1 MLQSTGSQRVRHD
14 LVPEQQHWDK
24 VVNEMNRPTIPALLV
39 PVVQWV
45 ERHSRNNHSQ
55 HDDGHSRESL
65 QHGVHSVVKAQE
77 SVHGEVKEC
86 TLLGDAWACS
96 RCSPV
101 LFMGFL
107 WLL

>member
-45 ERHSRNNHSQ
+45 ERHSRNNHS
-55 HDDGHSRESL
+55 HHSSISMTTDTAGRVCSM
-65 QHGVHSVVKAQE
+65 GSI
-77 SVHGEVKEC
+77 
-86 TLLGDAWACS
+86 LL
-96 RCSPV
+96 
-101 LFMGFL
+101 
-107 WLL
+107 